1 MKKRLI
7 GCMFCIMFLFSH
19 TRLASAFDI
28 KSYCRQ
34 VADAVGGSYQIEKT
48 CREQE
53 YEAQRRISRMQV
65 PARIKNYCQEVAQA
79 VGGSYQIMETCIQQ
93 ELVAKKSLD

>member
-1 MKKRLI
+1 MKVFLSIVLI
-7 GCMFCIMFLFSH
+7 LLLTGYAM
-19 TRLASAFDI
+19 AYDI
-28 KSYCRQ
+28 KAYCRQ

-53 YEAQRRISRMQV
+53 YQAQDRISRMQI
-65 PARIKNYCQEVAQA
+65 PARIENYCRNVGQA

-93 ELVAKKSLD
+93 ENEARRSLR

>member
-1 MKKRLI
+1 MAKRHI
-7 GCMFCIMFLFSH
+7 KYLF
-19 TRLASAFDI
+19 ASVFFFAASQAIAFDI
-28 KSYCRQ
+28 KGYCRQ

-53 YEAQRRISRMQV
+53 YESQRKISRMQV
-65 PARIKNYCQEVAQA
+65 PERIKNYCQNVAQA

-93 ELVAKKSLD
+93 ELEAKKSLY